1 MGQPCPRCGCAAPS
15 GAGDHALQAALQ
27 VDDLDAAMTA
37 GLLDAQPC
45 MGCDAGCNAALLEAR
60 DTRRDALAARAR
72 YRARGTRL
80 ARIRA
85 ERETA
90 RQATATTAIQSTA
103 TALPSA
109 AADALAR
116 ALAKA
121 RERRR

>member
-1 MGQPCPRCGCAAPS
+1 MAQSCPRCGCAVPS
-15 GAGDHALQAALQ
+15 GGGHALQAALQ

-45 MGCDAGCNAALLEAR
+45 AGCDAGCNAALLEAR
-60 DTRRDALAARAR
+60 DTRREALAARAR
-72 YRARGTRL
+72 YRARAARL

-85 ERETA
+85 DRETA
-90 RQATATTAIQSTA
+90 RHAAATTVIQSTA

>member
-1 MGQPCPRCGCAAPS
+1 MAQSCPRCGCAVPS
-15 GAGDHALQAALQ
+15 GGGHALQAALQ

-60 DTRRDALAARAR
+60 DTRREALAARAR
-72 YRARGTRL
+72 YRARAARL

-85 ERETA
+85 DRETA
-90 RQATATTAIQSTA
+90 RHAAATTVIQSTA